1 MCLQKPC
8 VEAAKAAAL
17 LLSWCPC
24 YAMQRALLTAPALSS
39 YGNNETLLL
48 SAGLCKTTCSGGADT
63 VRSDDSSAE
72 DPHLG

>member
-1 MCLQKPC
+1 
-8 VEAAKAAAL
+8 
-17 LLSWCPC
+17 
-24 YAMQRALLTAPALSS
+24 MQRALLTAPALSS
-39 YGNNETLLL
+39 YGNNETFLL